1 MFTAALLLA
10 CTVSMTATK
19 LVYDSIYQRYDAAAP
34 IPQALQSLTHERQAH
49 QYVSGENRLSA
60 WLYRCR
66 GENARDA
73 LVIVVPGFH
82 AGADSYLWQ
91 IQSLLELGW
100 SVLAFDAT
108 GSFSSEGDSTRGFP
122 QILCDLEATLK
133 YVENCKRF
141 GYNDIVVLGHS
152 QGGYAACCALALE
165 YDIDA
170 VVSVSGVNSAMEG
183 VMGLAE
189 QYAGPLA
196 KGNYA
201 FLWTYQALLFGTQRL
216 NLRSDEAISQ
226 SRVPVLVIHGA
237 SDELIPAD
245 EYSIIS
251 YSDRID
257 SITAEFLI
265 WSEAGQ
271 DGHTSVLY
279 DADGRAN
286 RALMARIHD
295 FLVRSTG

>member
-19 LVYDSIYQRYDAAAP
+19 LIYDSIYDRYDQSAP
-34 IPQALQSLTHERQAH
+34 VPEALQSLTDARQAH
-49 QYVSGENRLSA
+49 HYDSGENRLSA
-60 WLYRCR
+60 WLYRCQD
-66 GENARDA
+66 ENARDA
-73 LVIVVPGFH
+73 LVILVPGFH

-91 IQSLLELGW
+91 IRSLLDFGW

-108 GSFSSEGDSTRGFP
+108 GSFSSEGSSARGFP

-133 YVENCKRF
+133 YVEKCQRF

-152 QGGYAACCALALE
+152 QGGYAACCALTLE
-165 YDIDA
+165 YDIAA

-183 VMGLAE
+183 VIGLAN
-189 QYAGPLA
+189 QYVGPLA
-196 KGNYA
+196 KGSYA
-201 FLWTYQALLFGTQRL
+201 FLWTYQALLFGSARL

-226 SRVPVLVIHGA
+226 SQVPVLVIHGA
-237 SDELIPAD
+237 SDDRIPLD

-257 SITAEFLI
+257 SITAEFLV
-265 WSEAGQ
+265 WSEDGQ

-279 DADGRAN
+279 DADGTAN
-286 RALMARIHD
+286 HALMARIHD